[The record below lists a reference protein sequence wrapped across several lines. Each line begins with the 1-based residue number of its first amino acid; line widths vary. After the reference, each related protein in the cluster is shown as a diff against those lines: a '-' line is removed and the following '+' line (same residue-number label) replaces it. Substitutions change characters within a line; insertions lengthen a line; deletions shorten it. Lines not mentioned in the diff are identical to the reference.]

1 MNITKENIDDLN
13 AIVRVQIIEEDYLPK
28 VSEVLQDFRRKAKLD
43 GFRPGK
49 APLGIIKK
57 MYGKAALVD
66 EVNKLLS
73 EKLSNY
79 LFEGDFRIL
88 GEPLPNES
96 SPAIDWDSQKDFD
109 FAFDIALA
117 PAVEI
122 SLSKKDKIKWY
133 NIEVSDSM
141 INDQSENYTKRFGG
155 FEPAEVSEIDD
166 MVKGDFNELDE
177 NGEKKENGLE
187 ALDALVSI
195 NTLPDTEVKDQFI
208 GLKVGDELIVDI
220 VKAFPNEIDRA
231 SLLKVDKEKLAVL
244 NSTFKYTIGEV
255 SRFTPVTL
263 DQELFDK
270 IYGENVVTSEEEFR
284 ERIKNELQAHLD
296 RESNYKFHLDVKD
309 KMVSK
314 TDLQLPDD
322 FLKRWML
329 ASSKDNKLN
338 PETLEKEYPLFS
350 EDLKWQLIKDKI
362 AKDNEMTVN
371 EDEVKAEAVNV
382 ARAQFQQYG
391 IYDAP
396 EEQLV
401 QFAQSILTNE
411 DEQRRI
417 NERILEDKVISFVRE
432 AVKLDEQ
439 SISLDEFKKLFE

>member
-220 VKAFPNEIDRA
+220 VKAFPNETDRA
-231 SLLKVDKEKLAVL
+231 SLLKVDKEKLAFL

>member
-220 VKAFPNEIDRA
+220 VKAFHNETDRA
-231 SLLKVDKEKLAVL
+231 SLLKVDKEKLAFL

>member
-231 SLLKVDKEKLAVL
+231 SLLKVDKEKLAFL

>member
-220 VKAFPNEIDRA
+220 VKAFPNETDRA

>member
-1 MNITKENIDDLN
+1 M
-13 AIVRVQIIEEDYLPK
+13 
-28 VSEVLQDFRRKAKLD
+28 
-43 GFRPGK
+43 
-49 APLGIIKK
+49 
-57 MYGKAALVD
+57 
-66 EVNKLLS
+66 
-73 EKLSNY
+73 
-79 LFEGDFRIL
+79 
-88 GEPLPNES
+88 
-96 SPAIDWDSQKDFD
+96 
-109 FAFDIALA
+109 
-117 PAVEI
+117 
-122 SLSKKDKIKWY
+122 
-133 NIEVSDSM
+133 
-141 INDQSENYTKRFGG
+141 
-155 FEPAEVSEIDD
+155 
-166 MVKGDFNELDE
+166 
-177 NGEKKENGLE
+177 
-187 ALDALVSI
+187 
-195 NTLPDTEVKDQFI
+195 
-208 GLKVGDELIVDI
+208 
-220 VKAFPNEIDRA
+220 
-231 SLLKVDKEKLAVL
+231 
-244 NSTFKYTIGEV
+244 
-255 SRFTPVTL
+255 